1 MAPLVASPKV
11 SRHTRRLLSAGIAAG
26 PLFLVAWGFQ
36 AFTRDG
42 FDPVVRIRI
51 RGGRVV
57 VDGGLLRAPPAI
69 CRTRGAR
76 LGSSLRRGRGDRPGS
91 QRSSSQG
98 LLAASVTSPPAP
110 KARPPVASAAN
121 VASCPTRKCLS

>member
-57 VDGGLLRAPPAI
+57 VDGGLLHA
-69 CRTRGAR
+69 
-76 LGSSLRRGRGDRPGS
+76 RRGSACLDRRRQPGGADD
-91 QRSSSQG
+91 RH
-98 LLAASVTSPPAP
+98 A
-110 KARPPVASAAN
+110 ARPPRRAVVVGGAPCWHCDPPASGA
-121 VASCPTRKCLS
+121 L